1 MRDDVFLTSGS
12 KSVAASPGVSENDM
26 ALQDLTKEL
35 EDLMNDDSI
44 AGKFDVTILSLMKT
58 ITGNRQ

>member
-12 KSVAASPGVSENDM
+12 KSVAASSGVSENDM
-26 ALQDLTKEL
+26 EDLTKKL